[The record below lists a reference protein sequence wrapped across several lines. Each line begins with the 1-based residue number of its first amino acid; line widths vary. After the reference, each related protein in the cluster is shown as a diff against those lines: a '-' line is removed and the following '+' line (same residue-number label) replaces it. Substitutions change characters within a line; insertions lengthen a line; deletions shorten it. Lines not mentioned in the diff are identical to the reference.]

1 MGLGNGDSSKS
12 NNSSKEKEKE
22 QLQLLAEYFGR
33 CITQPA
39 FPSLLNSA
47 LEQPLRSNSTR
58 STQHQLKS
66 NSAFITN
73 FCRFLRLSRSQEVVL
88 RIALLETFNTEAR
101 SQSILVIRQKL
112 GELLKNFA
120 DQDRNTAPFEGGLQV
135 FFISS
140 SSFFFVSNAI
150 IYEFQESSPE
160 VIHYILSRLLN
171 EDDKFGISKDLL
183 EDVLSCLRRDYPREL
198 VPVILAPILY
208 KEQGLE
214 YTCHKM
220 AHESSTLTKK
230 NMVESSLADL
240 ILETGYSFTSS
251 LEECRTHFTAFG
263 LRDLSAALVARAI
276 SYMTRTHTG
285 LDEHSL
291 RHLRNGTS
299 QAWPEQETIGD
310 KSDDGPPTSWNME
323 IFVQVRKLAATADA
337 SCNILLFFFFF
348 LL

>member
-140 SSFFFVSNAI
+140 SSFFF
-150 IYEFQESSPE
+150 YLMSSFMN
-160 VIHYILSRLLN
+160 SRNLLL
-171 EDDKFGISKDLL
+171 K
-183 EDVLSCLRRDYPREL
+183 
-198 VPVILAPILY
+198 
-208 KEQGLE
+208 
-214 YTCHKM
+214 
-220 AHESSTLTKK
+220 SSITFSVDCRTKTI
-230 NMVESSLADL
+230 SLA
-240 ILETGYSFTSS
+240 SV
-251 LEECRTHFTAFG
+251 R
-263 LRDLSAALVARAI
+263 
-276 SYMTRTHTG
+276 
-285 LDEHSL
+285 
-291 RHLRNGTS
+291 
-299 QAWPEQETIGD
+299 
-310 KSDDGPPTSWNME
+310 TSW
-323 IFVQVRKLAATADA
+323 RT
-337 SCNILLFFFFF
+337 C
-348 LL
+348 